1 MMNLISLAIALIMF
15 VIGFTILNTWSSFFC
30 SLGIIAVAAVA
41 SYNWVPLVEDVG
53 PCHPANNSI
62 FWKIVLT
69 IILQLAAIYF
79 TSREYPFLGAVVLGF
94 CIWGWLYYEP
104 ISHDG
109 DAAGNGMAAGFSA
122 IAYVVIALFLSILFY
137 AIVKLSHRHEVLL
150 ACMSLIALFFVY
162 NAFGNYYSRKSGKDA
177 EFTASYWYHC
187 SLQDYIIRTYRELML
202 EPNGLWMLKDVG
214 LDYVKE
220 EVDDNVDYGEPTQD
234 AELIAYEISIKSH
247 PLPVM
252 LLDVRYKKD
261 TDSIKTIKL
270 PKKGRYISKKEWV
283 YPFFEENHHSILIRS
298 ENGSI
303 LINMVW
309 ADPLDR
315 NVYTFSSTLEEN
327 DLMRY
332 KSYYLFN
339 NYNLQYYI
347 ASEGKV
353 FLYISDSNEIHSS
366 LIGCVGTGV
375 KSDDYNELLK
385 KKCDEDNLEAAFDK
399 VGNYIKEY
407 DRWSWNDF
415 SLNYLENAI
424 YLPDRFKDRVSDTFN
439 YQVKFEAVEGEYTM
453 EKMGLLFFD
462 KDKCIEKEMG
472 LQKRPRV
479 KDFFSIWK
487 VGGLTYIAF
496 LFFDVEE
503 MVRVFDEAYG
513 GNPMQKGCLKIKLG
527 EKQKKNEI
535 TLTVSGKTYPIE
547 NVEMKVY
554 CLESDECDLLY
565 QNYEGNHKNELGSG
579 VKN

>member
-1 MMNLISLAIALIMF
+1 MMNLISLAIALILF
-15 VIGFTILNTWSSFFC
+15 VIGFTIHNTWSSFFC
-30 SLGIIAVAAVA
+30 SLGIIVVAAVA

-202 EPNGLWMLKDVG
+202 EPNGLWMFKDVG

-234 AELIAYEISIKSH
+234 AELITYEISIKSH

-270 PKKGRYISKKEWV
+270 PQKGRYISKKEWV

-415 SLNYLENAI
+415 SLNYLENVI
-424 YLPDRFKDRVSDTFN
+424 YLPDRFKDRVSYNT
-439 YQVKFEAVEGEYTM
+439 
-453 EKMGLLFFD
+453 
-462 KDKCIEKEMG
+462 
-472 LQKRPRV
+472 
-479 KDFFSIWK
+479 
-487 VGGLTYIAF
+487 
-496 LFFDVEE
+496 
-503 MVRVFDEAYG
+503 AYF
-513 GNPMQKGCLKIKLG
+513 
-527 EKQKKNEI
+527 
-535 TLTVSGKTYPIE
+535 
-547 NVEMKVY
+547 
-554 CLESDECDLLY
+554 
-565 QNYEGNHKNELGSG
+565 
-579 VKN
+579 

>member
-1 MMNLISLAIALIMF
+1 MMNLISLAIAIIFF
-15 VIGFTILNTWSSFFC
+15 VIGFMIHNTWSSLFY
-30 SLGIIAVAAVA
+30 SLGLIVVAAVA
-41 SYNWVPLVEDVG
+41 SYNWVPLVEYVG
-53 PCHPANNSI
+53 PCQPENNST
-62 FWKIVLT
+62 FWKLVLT
-69 IILQLAAIYF
+69 IILQLVAIYYA
-79 TSREYPFLGAVVLGF
+79 SREYPILGAIALGF
-94 CIWGWLYYEP
+94 FVWGWLYVEP

-137 AIVKLSHRHEVLL
+137 AIVKLSHRHEVLVICVTL
-150 ACMSLIALFFVY
+150 LALFFVY
-162 NAFGNYYSRKSGKDA
+162 NALLSNYYNRTSGKDA
-177 EFTASYWYHC
+177 EYTARFWYKC
-187 SLQDYIIRTYRELML
+187 SLQEYIIRTYREQML

-214 LDYVKE
+214 LDHVKE
-220 EVDDNVDYGEPTQD
+220 EVDDKVDYGDPAQD
-234 AELIAYEISIKSH
+234 AELIKYEISIKSH

-252 LLDVRYKKD
+252 LLDVRYKED
-261 TDSIKTIKL
+261 TDSIETIKL
-270 PKKGRYISKKEWV
+270 PQKGRYISKKEWV

-315 NVYTFSSTLEEN
+315 NVYTFSSTLDEN

-332 KSYYLFN
+332 KSYFN

-353 FLYISDSNEIHSS
+353 FLYISDSDEIHSS

-462 KDKCIEKEMG
+462 KDKCIEKEMD

-487 VGGLTYIAF
+487 VGGRTYIAF

-503 MVRVFDEAYG
+503 MVRVFKEAYG
-513 GNPMQKGCLKIKLG
+513 NDPMQEGCLKIKLG
-527 EKQKKNEI
+527 KKQKKNEI

-554 CLESDECDLLY
+554 SLVSDKCDLLY
-565 QNYEGNHKNELGSG
+565 KNYEGNHKNELGCG
-579 VKN
+579 AK